1 MSEFASPSD
10 GPGYV
15 HARVCVSGFTSLGVG
30 SFCPYTGVLCG
41 APDVNQQPA
50 PLMRRQHAGECV
62 CWRGGGWGVGHVT
75 PSHFHQDSR
84 SFPRPPQLGGSHF
97 RGGKH
102 PEIYHLG
109 PGPSLSRRSPPLHR
123 WDPAPPP
130 MCQSAVRGVGGQT
143 EKRCHGRRNSW
154 SSPLYFRVGHTI
166 DFVVC

>member
-62 CWRGGGWGVGHVT
+62 CWRGGGVGCGARDT
-75 PSHFHQDSR
+75 I
-84 SFPRPPQLGGSHF
+84 SFPPGFKVVPTASPAWWVPFQRWEASGNIPPRPRPFTEPKVPASAQVGPCPPTHVSVCCQRCRGTDREKMSRAEEQL
-97 RGGKH
+97 
-102 PEIYHLG
+102 ELT
-109 PGPSLSRRSPPLHR
+109 
-123 WDPAPPP
+123 
-130 MCQSAVRGVGGQT
+130 AVFQGWP
-143 EKRCHGRRNSW
+143 HN
-154 SSPLYFRVGHTI
+154 
-166 DFVVC
+166 